1 MFYICKIKYL
11 DTMDTNYLISNKY
24 KPIGWVLFLLGLA
37 AGFYLLLTDY
47 EAEILNVKVLAIYGG
62 DGIFSSNEGFFRVIE
77 NSIFDELVAL
87 FIIIGG
93 LLVGFSKEKVED
105 EFIYKL
111 RKDSLVWALLLNYLI
126 LALAVI
132 FIYDF
137 TFFDV
142 LVFNMFTPLIF
153 FIIRFN
159 FIKLKNQSGEE

>member
-1 MFYICKIKYL
+1 MFIIGLVAGLYL
-11 DTMDTNYLISNKY
+11 M
-24 KPIGWVLFLLGLA
+24 F
-37 AGFYLLLTDY
+37 TDY
-47 EAEILNVKVLAIYGG
+47 EAEILNVKVLALYGG
-62 DGIFSSNEGFFRVIE
+62 DGIFSSNQGFFKIIE
-77 NSIFDELVAL
+77 NSILDEIVAL
-87 FIIIGG
+87 LIIVGG

-153 FIIRFN
+153 FIVRFN
-159 FIKLKNQSGEE
+159 FIKFKNQSVEE